1 MKPEGDE
8 RNRAAVS
15 KCGANETAGILRQIV
30 EKQSSSEPFRGC
42 HLISCPPSP
51 RSGKECL
58 LVRDEPHAGAVRA
71 GVEAAFA
78 SRS

>member
-30 EKQSSSEPFRGC
+30 EKQSSSEPFRGV
-42 HLISCPPSP
+42 PS
-51 RSGKECL
+51 
-58 LVRDEPHAGAVRA
+58 A
-71 GVEAAFA
+71 
-78 SRS
+78 